1 MSGLK
6 RRFRPYFTA
15 WAVVMWVALQGELSV
30 GNVLAGLIVGL
41 GVSLLLPL
49 PAIPSGNI
57 CIHPGPLMVLLWYW
71 LLGFIHGAFAVA
83 WISLRPAAPPT
94 TAIITV
100 PMRVESELILA
111 FGTTLYNLQP
121 GGTVTDI
128 DVGNREW
135 TVHLLKAESQS
146 EIDQARAA
154 VAMLEKRLIA
164 AFERGAQ

>member
-71 LLGFIHGAFAVA
+71 LLGLIPRRLRGGLDLPAPG
-83 WISLRPAAPPT
+83 RPADHRHHHRADARGIRTHP
-94 TAIITV
+94 
-100 PMRVESELILA
+100 RL
-111 FGTTLYNLQP
+111 
-121 GGTVTDI
+121 
-128 DVGNREW
+128 RH
-135 TVHLLKAESQS
+135 HL
-146 EIDQARAA
+146 
-154 VAMLEKRLIA
+154 V
-164 AFERGAQ
+164 